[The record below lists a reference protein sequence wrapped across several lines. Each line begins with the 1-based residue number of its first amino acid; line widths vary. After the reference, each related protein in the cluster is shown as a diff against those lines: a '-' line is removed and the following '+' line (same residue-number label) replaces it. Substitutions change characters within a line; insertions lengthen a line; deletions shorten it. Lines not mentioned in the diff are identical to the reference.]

1 MKVYKDKIVV
11 ENSIFNVLDTLQ
23 CGQTFSYTILDSG
36 EIYVVSGRKIAKIV
50 VDDNKTTIFTKDVDF
65 FYNYFDFSTNYDKI
79 KQELCKIYPNF
90 EKYLVTGK
98 NLRILRQDKLQTI
111 ISFIISSN
119 NNIKRITK
127 TLNLLC
133 KNFGNKLPN
142 GLYAFPTLNQLE
154 KATLDDFHEIGCGY
168 RSEYLVKSI
177 KMLGESDFDMERLA
191 TLSTSDLREKLMTL
205 CGVGRKVADCILFF
219 GFTRTDVFPVDTWI
233 RKAYKE
239 FCDVPRSDS
248 KISDYFVSIFG
259 KYSGYAQ
266 QYIYNYMLR

>member
-1 MKVYKDKIVV
+1 MKVYKDKIIV
-11 ENSIFNVLDTLQ
+11 ENSIFNALDTLQ

-36 EIYVVSGRKIAKIV
+36 EIYVVSGEKIAKIIV
-50 VDDNKTTIFTKDVDF
+50 QSNTTTIYTKDVNY

-79 KQELCKIYPNF
+79 KQELCKIYPSF
-90 EKYLVTGK
+90 EKYFVVGK
-98 NLRILRQDKLQTI
+98 DLRILRQDKLQTI
-111 ISFIISSN
+111 ISFIVSSN

-133 KNFGNKLPN
+133 KNFGKELPN
-142 GLYAFPTLNQLE
+142 GLYAFPTLNQL
-154 KATLDDFHEIGCGY
+154 KKVTLDDFRKMGCGY

-177 KMLGESDFDMERLA
+177 KMLSESDFDMNTLA
-191 TLSTSDLREKLMTL
+191 TLSTSNLREKLMTL

-233 RKAYKE
+233 RKAYKD
-239 FCDVPRSDS
+239 FCDIPRSDN
-248 KISDYFVSIFG
+248 KISDYFVGIFG